1 MHSFNKS
8 DFDSNYAIVCF
19 YHVCFYHLIINEANV
34 NICSYS
40 LATFNKKNAYLKIKA
55 LSIEICNRN
64 FKIRKIKMSSY
75 YDKMKIV

>member
-1 MHSFNKS
+1 MKQMLTSVVIPWH
-8 DFDSNYAIVCF
+8 
-19 YHVCFYHLIINEANV
+19 
-34 NICSYS
+34 
-40 LATFNKKNAYLKIKA
+40 KKNACLKIKA